1 MMNPNTSNSDLAKSV
16 QIAEFRFALIAPVIQ
31 GLFPDASRAEYYRRI
46 TEKPFTLPDGSIVK
60 YKPKTIEKWA
70 SNYHRMG
77 FDGLLPKER
86 SDKGSTRVLPDVA
99 IERIYQLKKDY
110 PRLNATQIHAKLI
123 EEGMIPATVSV
134 CAVQR
139 FVKRNDLK
147 GARNLNIRD
156 RKAFEEE
163 AFGRMWQADTCYFP
177 HITEDGKSRRVYAV
191 CIIDDHSRMIV
202 GAELF
207 YSDSAAGFQKVL
219 KDAVST
225 YGIPSKLLVDN
236 GSPYANEQLSLICG
250 SLGVALIHTRVR
262 DGASKGSRRGSGE
275 RPKNS
280 SFMGWI
286 WIRYTPLTSSTVS
299 SVIISG
305 NTISHST
312 PALAVPLLT
321 VTRPLLTRHGRYLPP
336 IGSMSAS

>member
-147 GARNLNIRD
+147 GARNL
-156 RKAFEEE
+156 K
-163 AFGRMWQADTCYFP
+163 GGHM
-177 HITEDGKSRRVYAV
+177 
-191 CIIDDHSRMIV
+191 
-202 GAELF
+202 L
-207 YSDSAAGFQKVL
+207 L
-219 KDAVST
+219 
-225 YGIPSKLLVDN
+225 PS
-236 GSPYANEQLSLICG
+236 
-250 SLGVALIHTRVR
+250 HH
-262 DGASKGSRRGSGE
+262 RGWKEPQGLC
-275 RPKNS
+275 R
-280 SFMGWI
+280 
-286 WIRYTPLTSSTVS
+286 L
-299 SVIISG
+299 
-305 NTISHST
+305 H
-312 PALAVPLLT
+312 
-321 VTRPLLTRHGRYLPP
+321 H
-336 IGSMSAS
+336 

>member
-31 GLFPDASRAEYYRRI
+31 GLFPDASRAEYYRRV
-46 TEKPFTLPDGSIVK
+46 TEKPLTLPDGSVVK

-110 PRLNATQIHAKLI
+110 PRLNATQVHAKLI
-123 EEGMIPATVSV
+123 EEAIIPATVSV

-202 GAELF
+202 GA
-207 YSDSAAGFQKVL
+207 
-219 KDAVST
+219 
-225 YGIPSKLLVDN
+225 P
-236 GSPYANEQLSLICG
+236 
-250 SLGVALIHTRVR
+250 
-262 DGASKGSRRGSGE
+262 
-275 RPKNS
+275 RPA
-280 SFMGWI
+280 
-286 WIRYTPLTSSTVS
+286 RT
-299 SVIISG
+299 
-305 NTISHST
+305 
-312 PALAVPLLT
+312 
-321 VTRPLLTRHGRYLPP
+321 
-336 IGSMSAS
+336 